1 MKRAL
6 FILGGGLLLASSAHA
21 QLGVRVGGNVAA
33 FTEGAR
39 VSDGNPDTHRRAGYQ
54 IGLYYQIPLT
64 AHLALVPEVQFS
76 HERFHVNYVSLP
88 PLGAQYYEGPPRS
101 EYAQSLSYLNLP
113 ILLRAS
119 LGAFYLE
126 AGPQF
131 SLLAGGRAEDDHIEH
146 GIIYNYLSVNA
157 DATDQYRRFDAG
169 PCVGVGVKLPAGLGV
184 GLRAYWGLTK
194 LTSDADYSASS
205 PTYSGFQ
212 HRQSLQ
218 ASLTYQLPGL

>member
-1 MKRAL
+1 MKLAFLAL
-6 FILGGGLLLASSAHA
+6 GSSLLLTGAAHA
-21 QLGVRVGGNVAA
+21 QLGVRVGGSAA
-33 FTEGAR
+33 TFTKGAR
-39 VSDGNPDTHRRAGYQ
+39 VSDENPATRRRAGYQ
-54 IGLYYQIPLT
+54 IGLYYQVPLT
-64 AHLALVPEVQFS
+64 AHVALVPEVQFS
-76 HERFHVNYVSLP
+76 RERFHVNYVSLP

-101 EYAQSLSYLNLP
+101 EYAQSLSYVNLP

-131 SLLAGGRAEDDHIEH
+131 SLLVGGRAKDDHIEN
-146 GIIYNYLSVNA
+146 GISYNHLSINA
-157 DATDQYRRFDAG
+157 AATDQYRRFDAG

-184 GLRAYWGLTK
+184 GLRAYWGFTK